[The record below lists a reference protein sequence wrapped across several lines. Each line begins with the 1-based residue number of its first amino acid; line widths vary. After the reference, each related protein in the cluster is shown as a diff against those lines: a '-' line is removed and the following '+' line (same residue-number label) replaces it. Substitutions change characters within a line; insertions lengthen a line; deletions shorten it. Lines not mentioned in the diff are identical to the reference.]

1 MARPQKKGGFKS
13 SKQSKPNK
21 RNALNDFVS
30 KSLNR
35 DVFEAE
41 EETGRRKGHDLDE
54 VENLEYDAGEIA
66 EEDDSEIDSD
76 EAFDESDEERFGEYK
91 FNGSTKSSDKK
102 HLKKKQQQ
110 STGEIDLN
118 EDSEQ
123 DEDSEEEFES
133 DTGEDYVD
141 LDQMLAGGNDD
152 DEQTTTNVMEDDE
165 DDDDEEEFRG
175 FDDINDSD
183 ESDEDMDLNDD
194 KVADLISSLDSKKR
208 RRTDEDGNTK
218 KRQLKERS
226 EAYQESE
233 FNLAT
238 REEDDS
244 SKKLSLADLMG
255 TVDDEASFG
264 TLKSGLEAL
273 AGKGKNLTRR
283 ALDAPLPKRVQDR
296 MERQAAAKTANEE
309 ISKWQATVKMNREA
323 EHLSFPMQD
332 TSVTPKENRT
342 SAAMASKFKPE
353 TSLEKQIQDALAQA
367 GMKDEELEE
376 FEALK
381 LNKLTVDQME
391 EKRKELRMMREL
403 MFRHEIKNKRLK
415 KIKSKSYR
423 KLQRKEKD
431 KLALQIKDM
440 AEIDHEMEDGEKM
453 DAAMSRAEER
463 MSLKHK
469 NTSKW
474 AKRALARGTQD
485 EGTRDAIM
493 EQLRRGEELR
503 RRIEGDDS
511 EDEDSDEQLEDN
523 DAYVDSQ
530 LNKLKDEIA
539 QDTQP
544 TKGLL
549 GMKFMQDAAKR
560 QLEATKQDAEAFEK
574 EWLAAD
580 SDDDHAEK
588 KEDHFTVVANNPG
601 RMAFGAKAKQAK
613 KSASNKNK
621 EEDDLSE
628 NENDQEDDEP
638 TSKITVNEAGQIKKI
653 SHSAAHNTRTS
664 APINL
669 KNKSPLA
676 DLDDDND
683 ASNPWLQ
690 ADTSRLSKK
699 ASKKNNVISGQTES
713 RAEHSISKMNK
724 TKKEKQQANDTTED
738 VELDLTKIM
747 SIKSSVATK
756 PSSNTSTKPASKKNT
771 STIAKAKL
779 AKGDSDSEFDNDN
792 DDSDDEVD
800 QKMVHKD
807 KVSFSQRELVARAFA
822 NDDVVAEFE
831 DEKMAEIEEDGDKVE
846 DLTLPGWGSWAGAG
860 VKKNKKKKK
869 ILKVTKGIDADKR
882 KDAKL
887 AHVIINEKLNK
898 KAEKYRAT
906 SVPFPFKTMEQYERS
921 ISTPMGSE
929 WNTRQTFLKLTKPKV
944 ITKLGKVIDPL
955 KAPFA

>member
-1 MARPQKKGGFKS
+1 
-13 SKQSKPNK
+13 
-21 RNALNDFVS
+21 
-30 KSLNR
+30 
-35 DVFEAE
+35 
-41 EETGRRKGHDLDE
+41 
-54 VENLEYDAGEIA
+54 
-66 EEDDSEIDSD
+66 
-76 EAFDESDEERFGEYK
+76 
-91 FNGSTKSSDKK
+91 
-102 HLKKKQQQ
+102 
-110 STGEIDLN
+110 
-118 EDSEQ
+118 
-123 DEDSEEEFES
+123 
-133 DTGEDYVD
+133 
-141 LDQMLAGGNDD
+141 
-152 DEQTTTNVMEDDE
+152 
-165 DDDDEEEFRG
+165 
-175 FDDINDSD
+175 
-183 ESDEDMDLNDD
+183 
-194 KVADLISSLDSKKR
+194 
-208 RRTDEDGNTK
+208 
-218 KRQLKERS
+218 
-226 EAYQESE
+226 
-233 FNLAT
+233 
-238 REEDDS
+238 
-244 SKKLSLADLMG
+244 MG

-264 TLKSGLEAL
+264 TLKSGLESL

-296 MERQAAAKTANEE
+296 MERQVAAKTANEE
-309 ISKWQATVKMNREA
+309 VSKWQATVKMNREA
-323 EHLSFPMQD
+323 EHLQFPMQD

-342 SAAMASKFKPE
+342 SAAMASKFKAE

-381 LNKLTVDQME
+381 LNKLTVEQME

-431 KLALQIKDM
+431 KLASQIKDM

-474 AKRALARGTQD
+474 AKRALARGAQD

-511 EDEDSDEQLEDN
+511 EDEDSDEQLED
-523 DAYVDSQ
+523 DSAYVDSQ

-549 GMKFMQDAAKR
+549 GMKFMQDAAQR
-560 QLEATKQDAEAFEK
+560 QLEATKQDTEAFEK

-580 SDDDHAEK
+580 SDDDQTEK

-601 RMAFGAKAKQAK
+601 RMAFGAKAKQVK
-613 KSASNKNK
+613 KSTHSKNSD
-621 EEDDLSE
+621 EEDL
-628 NENDQEDDEP
+628 NEDNEDDEP

-713 RAEHSISKMNK
+713 RADHSISKMNK

-747 SIKSSVATK
+747 SIKSSTTTK
-756 PSSNTSTKPASKKNT
+756 PAASTSTKTAKKNT
-771 STIAKAKL
+771 STT
-779 AKGDSDSEFDNDN
+779 
-792 DDSDDEVD
+792 
-800 QKMVHKD
+800 
-807 KVSFSQRELVARAFA
+807 VSFSQRELVARAFA

-846 DLTLPGWGSWAGAG
+846 DLTLPGWGAWAGAG

-869 ILKVTKGIDADKR
+869 ILKVTKGIEADKR

>member
-1 MARPQKKGGFKS
+1 MARPQKKAGSKS
-13 SKQSKPNK
+13 SKKTKAPKHNRLDGS
-21 RNALNDFVS
+21 LS

-41 EETGRRKGHDLDE
+41 EETGYRKGNDLDD

-91 FNGSTKSSDKK
+91 FNGSTKLSDKK
-102 HLKKKQQQ
+102 RLKKEQKAN
-110 STGEIDLN
+110 GEIDLN
-118 EDSEQ
+118 EDSEND
-123 DEDSEEEFES
+123 DESEEEFES

-141 LDQMLAGGNDD
+141 LDQMLAGGNTDDETNVKINKEEGHDDDDD
-152 DEQTTTNVMEDDE
+152 DEE
-165 DDDDEEEFRG
+165 DEEEFRG
-175 FDDINDSD
+175 FDNINDSD

-194 KVADLISSLDSKKR
+194 TVADLISSLDSKKR
-208 RRTDEDGNTK
+208 RRADEDGNAK

-233 FNLAT
+233 FNLAA
-238 REEDDS
+238 RDQDDS

-264 TLKSGLEAL
+264 ALKSGLESL

-296 MERQAAAKTANEE
+296 MDRQAASKTATEE

-323 EHLSFPMQD
+323 EHLAFPMQD

-342 SAAMASKFKPE
+342 SAAMASKFKAE
-353 TSLEKQIQDALAQA
+353 TPLEKQIQDALAQA

-381 LNKLTVDQME
+381 LNKLTVEQME

-403 MFRHEIKNKRLK
+403 MFRHEIKNKRFK

-431 KLALQIKDM
+431 RLALQMKDM
-440 AEIDHEMEDGEKM
+440 PEIDHEMEDSEKM

-463 MSLKHK
+463 MTLKHK

-503 RRIEGDDS
+503 RRIDGDDS
-511 EDEDSDEQLEDN
+511 DDEDSDEQLED
-523 DAYVDSQ
+523 DEAYVKNQ
-530 LNKLKDEIA
+530 LKKLHDEIS
-539 QDTQP
+539 QDTPP

-549 GMKFMQDAAKR
+549 GMKFMQEAANR
-560 QLEATKQDAEAFEK
+560 QLEATKQDAEALEK

-580 SDDDHAEK
+580 SDDDQIGK
-588 KEDHFTVVANNPG
+588 KEEHFTVVANNPG
-601 RMAFGAKAKQAK
+601 RMAFGAKAKQIK
-613 KSASNKNK
+613 NSSRSKSNETDVDEDGVTEEK
-621 EEDDLSE
+621 E
-628 NENDQEDDEP
+628 EP
-638 TSKITVNEAGQIKKI
+638 TSKIIVNNAGQIKKI

-664 APINL
+664 APISI

-676 DLDDDND
+676 DLDAGND
-683 ASNPWLQ
+683 ALNPWLQ
-690 ADTSRLSKK
+690 ADTSNLSKK

-713 RAEHSISKMNK
+713 RADHSISKMNK
-724 TKKEKQQANDTTED
+724 TKRDKQQANDTTED
-738 VELDLTKIM
+738 VEIDLTKVM
-747 SIKSSVATK
+747 SIKAST
-756 PSSNTSTKPASKKNT
+756 NTAVKTTKKNM
-771 STIAKAKL
+771 SIAKAKL
-779 AKGDSDSEFDNDN
+779 AKGDSDSELDSNEK
-792 DDSDDEVD
+792 DDSDAEQVG

-822 NDDVVAEFE
+822 NDDVVTEFK
-831 DEKMAEIEEDGDKVE
+831 DEKMAEVEEDGDKIE

-860 VKKNKKKKK
+860 VKKNKNKKK

-929 WNTRQTFLKLTKPKV
+929 WNTRQTFMKLTKPKV
-944 ITKLGKVIDPL
+944 ITKLGRVIDPL

>member
-1 MARPQKKGGFKS
+1 M
-13 SKQSKPNK
+13 
-21 RNALNDFVS
+21 
-30 KSLNR
+30 
-35 DVFEAE
+35 
-41 EETGRRKGHDLDE
+41 
-54 VENLEYDAGEIA
+54 
-66 EEDDSEIDSD
+66 
-76 EAFDESDEERFGEYK
+76 
-91 FNGSTKSSDKK
+91 
-102 HLKKKQQQ
+102 
-110 STGEIDLN
+110 N

-152 DEQTTTNVMEDDE
+152 DEQTTTNAMEDDE

-353 TSLEKQIQDALAQA
+353 TSLEKQIQEALAQA

-503 RRIEGDDS
+503 RRIEGDNS

-724 TKKEKQQANDTTED
+724 TKKEKQQANDTAED

-792 DDSDDEVD
+792 DDDSDDEVD

-898 KAEKYRAT
+898 KVSSCNGFALHSRLIFFHTRLK
-906 SVPFPFKTMEQYERS
+906 SIVPRLCHSPSRPWSNMKDLLAHLWVANG
-921 ISTPMGSE
+921 I
-929 WNTRQTFLKLTKPKV
+929 LVKPS
-944 ITKLGKVIDPL
+944 
-955 KAPFA
+955 

>member
-503 RRIEGDDS
+503 RRIE
-511 EDEDSDEQLEDN
+511 
-523 DAYVDSQ
+523 
-530 LNKLKDEIA
+530 
-539 QDTQP
+539 
-544 TKGLL
+544 
-549 GMKFMQDAAKR
+549 
-560 QLEATKQDAEAFEK
+560 
-574 EWLAAD
+574 
-580 SDDDHAEK
+580 
-588 KEDHFTVVANNPG
+588 AN
-601 RMAFGAKAKQAK
+601 
-613 KSASNKNK
+613 
-621 EEDDLSE
+621 
-628 NENDQEDDEP
+628 
-638 TSKITVNEAGQIKKI
+638 
-653 SHSAAHNTRTS
+653 
-664 APINL
+664 
-669 KNKSPLA
+669 
-676 DLDDDND
+676 
-683 ASNPWLQ
+683 
-690 ADTSRLSKK
+690 
-699 ASKKNNVISGQTES
+699 
-713 RAEHSISKMNK
+713 
-724 TKKEKQQANDTTED
+724 
-738 VELDLTKIM
+738 
-747 SIKSSVATK
+747 
-756 PSSNTSTKPASKKNT
+756 
-771 STIAKAKL
+771 
-779 AKGDSDSEFDNDN
+779 
-792 DDSDDEVD
+792 
-800 QKMVHKD
+800 
-807 KVSFSQRELVARAFA
+807 
-822 NDDVVAEFE
+822 
-831 DEKMAEIEEDGDKVE
+831 
-846 DLTLPGWGSWAGAG
+846 
-860 VKKNKKKKK
+860 
-869 ILKVTKGIDADKR
+869 
-882 KDAKL
+882 
-887 AHVIINEKLNK
+887 
-898 KAEKYRAT
+898 
-906 SVPFPFKTMEQYERS
+906 
-921 ISTPMGSE
+921 
-929 WNTRQTFLKLTKPKV
+929 
-944 ITKLGKVIDPL
+944 
-955 KAPFA
+955 

>member
-1 MARPQKKGGFKS
+1 M
-13 SKQSKPNK
+13 
-21 RNALNDFVS
+21 
-30 KSLNR
+30 
-35 DVFEAE
+35 
-41 EETGRRKGHDLDE
+41 
-54 VENLEYDAGEIA
+54 
-66 EEDDSEIDSD
+66 
-76 EAFDESDEERFGEYK
+76 
-91 FNGSTKSSDKK
+91 
-102 HLKKKQQQ
+102 KKQQNP
-110 STGEIDLN
+110 TGEIDLN
-118 EDSEQ
+118 ENSEQ
-123 DEDSEEEFES
+123 DDESEEEFES

-141 LDQMLAGGNDD
+141 LDQMLARGD
-152 DEQTTTNVMEDDE
+152 DEEEDAGNAGNAVDDE
-165 DDDDEEEFRG
+165 EEDEEEFRG

-183 ESDEDMDLNDD
+183 ESDQDMDLDDD

-208 RRTDEDGNTK
+208 RRTDEVGNTK

-264 TLKSGLEAL
+264 TLKSGLESL

-283 ALDAPLPKRVQDR
+283 ALDAPLPKRIQDR
-296 MERQAAAKTANEE
+296 MERQAAAKTATEE

-342 SAAMASKFKPE
+342 SAAMASKFKAE

-381 LNKLTVDQME
+381 LNKLTVEQME
-391 EKRKELRMMREL
+391 DKRKELRMMREL

-440 AEIDHEMEDGEKM
+440 DEIDHEMEDGEKM

-503 RRIEGDDS
+503 RRIDGDDS
-511 EDEDSDEQLEDN
+511 DDEDSDEQLED
-523 DAYVDSQ
+523 DEAYVESQ
-530 LNKLKDEIA
+530 LKKLNDEIS

-549 GMKFMQDAAKR
+549 GMKFMQDAANR

-580 SDDDHAEK
+580 SDDDQAGK
-588 KEDHFTVVANNPG
+588 KEEHFTVVANNPG
-601 RMAFGAKAKQAK
+601 RMAFGAKAKQVK
-613 KSASNKNK
+613 KSNKNK
-621 EEDDLSE
+621 SEEE
-628 NENDQEDDEP
+628 EEEEEVEEP
-638 TSKITVNEAGQIKKI
+638 TSKIVVNDAGQIKKI

-664 APINL
+664 APINI

-699 ASKKNNVISGQTES
+699 ATKKNNVISGQTES
-713 RAEHSISKMNK
+713 RADHSISKMNK
-724 TKKEKQQANDTTED
+724 TKRDKQQANDTTED

-747 SIKSSVATK
+747 SIKSFSKSSPTTTTTTK
-756 PSSNTSTKPASKKNT
+756 SNTAKSNKNIT
-771 STIAKAKL
+771 SSVAKAKL
-779 AKGDSDSEFDNDN
+779 AKGDSDSDFDND

-831 DEKMAEIEEDGDKVE
+831 DEKMAEIEEDGDKTE
-846 DLTLPGWGSWAGAG
+846 DLTLPGWGAWAGVG
-860 VKKNKKKKK
+860 VKKNKKKK

-898 KAEKYRAT
+898 KVKEIHCIL
-906 SVPFPFKTMEQYERS
+906 FYE
-921 ISTPMGSE
+921 
-929 WNTRQTFLKLTKPKV
+929 TFY
-944 ITKLGKVIDPL
+944 
-955 KAPFA
+955 

>member
-1 MARPQKKGGFKS
+1 M
-13 SKQSKPNK
+13 
-21 RNALNDFVS
+21 
-30 KSLNR
+30 
-35 DVFEAE
+35 
-41 EETGRRKGHDLDE
+41 
-54 VENLEYDAGEIA
+54 
-66 EEDDSEIDSD
+66 
-76 EAFDESDEERFGEYK
+76 
-91 FNGSTKSSDKK
+91 
-102 HLKKKQQQ
+102 
-110 STGEIDLN
+110 N

-898 KAEKYRAT
+898 KVSNCNGFALYSRLIFFHARLK
-906 SVPFPFKTMEQYERS
+906 SIVPRLCHSPLRPWSNMKDLLAHLWVANG
-921 ISTPMGSE
+921 I
-929 WNTRQTFLKLTKPKV
+929 LVKPS
-944 ITKLGKVIDPL
+944 
-955 KAPFA
+955 

>member
-1 MARPQKKGGFKS
+1 
-13 SKQSKPNK
+13 
-21 RNALNDFVS
+21 L
-30 KSLNR
+30 
-35 DVFEAE
+35 
-41 EETGRRKGHDLDE
+41 
-54 VENLEYDAGEIA
+54 
-66 EEDDSEIDSD
+66 
-76 EAFDESDEERFGEYK
+76 
-91 FNGSTKSSDKK
+91 
-102 HLKKKQQQ
+102 KKQQNP
-110 STGEIDLN
+110 TGEIDLN
-118 EDSEQ
+118 ENSEQ
-123 DEDSEEEFES
+123 DDESEEEFES

-141 LDQMLAGGNDD
+141 LDQMLARGD
-152 DEQTTTNVMEDDE
+152 DEEEDAGNAVDDE
-165 DDDDEEEFRG
+165 EDDEEEFRG

-183 ESDEDMDLNDD
+183 ESDQDMDLDDD

-208 RRTDEDGNTK
+208 RRTDEVGNTK

-264 TLKSGLEAL
+264 TLKSGLESL

-283 ALDAPLPKRVQDR
+283 ALDAPLPKRIQDR
-296 MERQAAAKTANEE
+296 MERQAAAKTATEE

-342 SAAMASKFKPE
+342 SAAMASKFKAE

-381 LNKLTVDQME
+381 LNKLTVEQME
-391 EKRKELRMMREL
+391 DKRKELRMMREL

-440 AEIDHEMEDGEKM
+440 DEIDHEMEDGEKM

-503 RRIEGDDS
+503 RRIDGDDS
-511 EDEDSDEQLEDN
+511 DDEDSDEQLED
-523 DAYVDSQ
+523 DEAYVESQ
-530 LNKLKDEIA
+530 LKKLNDEIS

-549 GMKFMQDAAKR
+549 GMKFMQDAANR

-580 SDDDHAEK
+580 SDDDQAEK
-588 KEDHFTVVANNPG
+588 KEEHFTVVANNPG
-601 RMAFGAKAKQAK
+601 RMAFGAKAKQVK
-613 KSASNKNK
+613 KSNKNK
-621 EEDDLSE
+621 SEEE
-628 NENDQEDDEP
+628 EEEEEVEEP
-638 TSKITVNEAGQIKKI
+638 TSKIVVNDAGQIKKI

-669 KNKSPLA
+669 KSKSPLA

-699 ASKKNNVISGQTES
+699 ATKKNNVISGQTES
-713 RAEHSISKMNK
+713 RADHSISKMNK
-724 TKKEKQQANDTTED
+724 TKRDKQQANDTTED

-747 SIKSSVATK
+747 SIKSSNK
-756 PSSNTSTKPASKKNT
+756 PSPTTTTTTKSNTAKFNKNIT
-771 STIAKAKL
+771 SSVAKAKL
-779 AKGDSDSEFDNDN
+779 AKGDSDSDFDND
-792 DDSDDEVD
+792 DDSDNEVD

-831 DEKMAEIEEDGDKVE
+831 DEKMAEIEEDGDKTE
-846 DLTLPGWGSWAGAG
+846 DLTLPGWGAWAGVG
-860 VKKNKKKKK
+860 VKKNKKKK
-869 ILKVTKGIDADKR
+869 IFKVTKGIDADKR

-898 KAEKYRAT
+898 KVKEIHCILFLRNILLIFCFRLKNIVLQLYH
-906 SVPFPFKTMEQYERS
+906 FPSRL
-921 ISTPMGSE
+921 
-929 WNTRQTFLKLTKPKV
+929 WNNMKDLLVHLWVVNGILAKP
-944 ITKLGKVIDPL
+944 L
-955 KAPFA
+955 

>member
-1 MARPQKKGGFKS
+1 M
-13 SKQSKPNK
+13 
-21 RNALNDFVS
+21 
-30 KSLNR
+30 
-35 DVFEAE
+35 
-41 EETGRRKGHDLDE
+41 
-54 VENLEYDAGEIA
+54 
-66 EEDDSEIDSD
+66 
-76 EAFDESDEERFGEYK
+76 
-91 FNGSTKSSDKK
+91 
-102 HLKKKQQQ
+102 
-110 STGEIDLN
+110 N

-756 PSSNTSTKPASKKNT
+756 PSSNTSTKPASKKST

-898 KAEKYRAT
+898 KVSNCNGFALYSRLIFFHARLK
-906 SVPFPFKTMEQYERS
+906 SIVPRLCHSPLRPWSNMKDLLAHLWVANG
-921 ISTPMGSE
+921 I
-929 WNTRQTFLKLTKPKV
+929 LVKPS
-944 ITKLGKVIDPL
+944 
-955 KAPFA
+955 

>member
-1 MARPQKKGGFKS
+1 M
-13 SKQSKPNK
+13 
-21 RNALNDFVS
+21 
-30 KSLNR
+30 
-35 DVFEAE
+35 
-41 EETGRRKGHDLDE
+41 
-54 VENLEYDAGEIA
+54 
-66 EEDDSEIDSD
+66 
-76 EAFDESDEERFGEYK
+76 
-91 FNGSTKSSDKK
+91 
-102 HLKKKQQQ
+102 
-110 STGEIDLN
+110 N

-123 DEDSEEEFES
+123 DNDSEEEFES

-141 LDQMLAGGNDD
+141 LDQMLAGGDD
-152 DEQTTTNVMEDDE
+152 DEEQTTADVMDDDE
-165 DDDDEEEFRG
+165 DDEEEFRG

-208 RRTDEDGNTK
+208 RRTDEDGNTQ

-238 REEDDS
+238 REDDDS

-264 TLKSGLEAL
+264 TLKSGLESL

-309 ISKWQATVKMNREA
+309 VSKWQATVKMNREA
-323 EHLSFPMQD
+323 EHLQFPMQD

-342 SAAMASKFKPE
+342 SAAMASKFKAE

-381 LNKLTVDQME
+381 LNKLTVEQME

-440 AEIDHEMEDGEKM
+440 DEIDHEMEDGEKM

-474 AKRALARGTQD
+474 AKRALARGAQD

-511 EDEDSDEQLEDN
+511 ADEDSDEQLED
-523 DAYVDSQ
+523 DGAYVDSQ

-580 SDDDHAEK
+580 SDDDQVEK

-601 RMAFGAKAKQAK
+601 RMAFGAKAKQVK
-613 KSASNKNK
+613 KSTHSKNSD
-621 EEDDLSE
+621 EEDVDE
-628 NENDQEDDEP
+628 DQEDVEP
-638 TSKITVNEAGQIKKI
+638 ASKITVNEAGQIKKI

-713 RAEHSISKMNK
+713 RADHNISKMNK
-724 TKKEKQQANDTTED
+724 TKREKQQANDTTED

-747 SIKSSVATK
+747 SIKSSATTK
-756 PSSNTSTKPASKKNT
+756 LTSNTPTKPAKKST
-771 STIAKAKL
+771 STVAKAKL

-792 DDSDDEVD
+792 DDGSDDEVD

-846 DLTLPGWGSWAGAG
+846 DLTLPGWGAWAGAG

-869 ILKVTKGIDADKR
+869 ILKVTKGIEADKR

-898 KAEKYRAT
+898 KVSNCSSFDWHHCLM
-906 SVPFPFKTMEQYERS
+906 SVIF
-921 ISTPMGSE
+921 
-929 WNTRQTFLKLTKPKV
+929 
-944 ITKLGKVIDPL
+944 
-955 KAPFA
+955 